1 MRIWL
6 PCEYRRAPPLPMEL
20 ADRWLCWSGDG
31 EAELR
36 MLGEYDERILM
47 RRVLL
52 FSACVTQLTPPYQ
65 SALDATMSP
74 FPDT

>member
-6 PCEYRRAPPLPMEL
+6 PCEYRRPPPLPIEL

-36 MLGEYDERILM
+36 MLGEYDERIFV
-47 RRVLL
+47 RRVTSI
-52 FSACVTQLTPPYQ
+52 FRV
-65 SALDATMSP
+65 
-74 FPDT
+74 